1 MTPTV
6 RDVLQGCV
14 VALGRPAAPEAG
26 PEYAAGRIG
35 MVGTLTMLA
44 AQLADRAAADALAEN
59 AAIRAAFRDARAHDG
74 ALGGRLLAAAD
85 EADSDRT
92 VSALDATN
100 ARLRRLLTELHE
112 QVEAANDAAADAK
125 ILALYVR
132 MAAIRRMTL
141 GGVA

>member
-14 VALGRPAAPEAG
+14 VALGRPAPPEAG
-26 PEYAAGRIG
+26 PEYAAGRVG

-59 AAIRAAFRDARAHDG
+59 AAIRALFRDARAYDG
-74 ALGGRLLAAAD
+74 ALGGRLAAAAG
-85 EADSDRT
+85 EADSDQT
-92 VSALDATN
+92 VPALDATN
-100 ARLRRLLTELHE
+100 ARLRRLLSELHE
-112 QVEAANDAAADAK
+112 RVEAANDRTTDAK

-141 GGVA
+141 GGG

>member
-1 MTPTV
+1 M
-6 RDVLQGCV
+6 
-14 VALGRPAAPEAG
+14 
-26 PEYAAGRIG
+26 
-35 MVGTLTMLA
+35 
-44 AQLADRAAADALAEN
+44 N

>member
-6 RDVLQGCV
+6 RDVLQGAV
-14 VALGRPAAPEAG
+14 VALARPTPPEAG

-59 AAIRAAFRDARAHDG
+59 AAIRALFREAPTHDE
-74 ALGGRLLAAAD
+74 ALGRRLLAAAG
-85 EADSDRT
+85 ETDSDQS
-92 VSALDATN
+92 VPALDATN

-112 QVEAANDAAADAK
+112 RVEAANDATTDAK

-132 MAAIRRMTL
+132 MAAMRRMTL
-141 GGVA
+141 GG

>member
-14 VALGRPAAPEAG
+14 VALGRPAPPEAG

-44 AQLADRAAADALAEN
+44 AQLADRAAADALTEN
-59 AAIRAAFRDARAHDG
+59 TAIRALLREAQAHDG

-85 EADSDRT
+85 EADSDWS
-92 VSALDATN
+92 VPALDAAN
-100 ARLRRLLTELHE
+100 ARLRRLLTELH
-112 QVEAANDAAADAK
+112 QAVEAANDAATDAK
-125 ILALYVR
+125 ILALYIR

-141 GGVA
+141 GGA

>member
-14 VALGRPAAPEAG
+14 VALGRLTPPEAG

-59 AAIRAAFRDARAHDG
+59 AAIRALFAEAPAYDD
-74 ALGGRLLAAAD
+74 ALGGRLSAAAG
-85 EADSDRT
+85 ETDSDRT
-92 VSALDATN
+92 VPALDAAN
-100 ARLRRLLTELHE
+100 ARLRRLLAELHE
-112 QVEAANDAAADAK
+112 QVEAANDATADAK
-125 ILALYVR
+125 ILALYIR

-141 GGVA
+141 GGG